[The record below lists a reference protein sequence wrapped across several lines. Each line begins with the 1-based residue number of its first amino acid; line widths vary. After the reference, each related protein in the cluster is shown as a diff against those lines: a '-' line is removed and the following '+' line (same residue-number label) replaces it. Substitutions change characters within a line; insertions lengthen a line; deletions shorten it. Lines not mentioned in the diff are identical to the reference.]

1 MCDTHLGE
9 VSFSGNVEFNYHS
22 LCTAFKCDDAL
33 AIGDETSVTMTTI
46 VFVSKGATRLMG
58 AL

>member
-1 MCDTHLGE
+1 M

-22 LCTAFKCDDAL
+22 LFTAFKCDDAL
-33 AIGDETSVTMTTI
+33 VAIGDETSVTMTTI
-46 VFVSKGATRLMG
+46 VFVSKGTMRLMG